1 MDRAAPLNI
10 TMVAEIAGPL
20 TDARLRQA
28 LDAVQTR
35 HPHLQSRILVE
46 SGIPT
51 FAPCEQPLLLRMA
64 QASETGW
71 IEELEREINTP
82 LDAESGPLLRCVRFR
97 GGGTTKLL
105 LTFHH
110 SIGDGMSGAYLT
122 RDLIRAASGEGPIEI
137 PALAPAAPIEERL
150 LLPSPS
156 LKASFVLLRVVARE
170 FWNILA
176 HRRPGRLRVDRNV
189 AVWDRRTRV
198 AHVSFGAPLPRSSP
212 GERTPRGPL
221 STARSPPR

>member
-122 RDLIRAASGEGPIEI
+122 RDLIRAASGEGPIG
-137 PALAPAAPIEERL
+137 
-150 LLPSPS
+150 
-156 LKASFVLLRVVARE
+156 F
-170 FWNILA
+170 
-176 HRRPGRLRVDRNV
+176 RR
-189 AVWDRRTRV
+189 
-198 AHVSFGAPLPRSSP
+198 
-212 GERTPRGPL
+212 
-221 STARSPPR
+221 